1 MTDQASPN
9 FNFATSPSNDDVDPS
24 VAYAEAVLNGE
35 KKVTVVRPDGQALTY
50 QIGKEYNY

>member
-24 VAYAEAVLNGE
+24 VAYAEAVLSGE
-35 KKVTVVRPDGQALTY
+35 TKVTVVRPDGQALTY